1 MNLVKM
7 AEGSKVK
14 QEVEKQQKIVP
25 KRNHI
30 SINSVSYFI

>member
-1 MNLVKM
+1 M

-14 QEVEKQQKIVP
+14 NEVEKQQKIVP

-30 SINSVSYFI
+30 SINSVSYCI